1 MTTFREL
8 EAFVASVD
16 MGSFKGAA
24 RSLNTSQ
31 SAISRLIQE
40 FEERFE
46 RPLFNRAQRSAK
58 LTVEGQ
64 EALRVARVILRQ
76 RAVITER
83 FCDASLIEPTLRF
96 GVTELAAITW
106 LPDFAGKMR
115 ERYARL
121 QIEVEV
127 GSSPELHERVRDG
140 KLDIALVL
148 DVVRS
153 KEMVRIPV
161 GKAQVGW
168 FCAPG
173 LGVPEQIS
181 VAELEQQTLLIQG
194 TSTGAGRRL
203 SMWFKDRSIEPR
215 SLIQSDSLMALAGM
229 AAAGLGIASLPKA
242 LAVEAVE
249 RGRLKE
255 VGLST
260 KPPELV
266 FVAIARID
274 AISDFHRS
282 VIGVARECCNFEL
295 PYHLRPR
302 AATAEASAC

>member
-83 FCDASLIEPTLRF
+83 FCDASLIEPTLR
-96 GVTELAAITW
+96 
-106 LPDFAGKMR
+106 FAGKMR